1 MTQFLFYLM
10 KAAPL
15 LTDGIA
21 SIYASFIYVIEF
33 TVRKV
38 RENGIGERKE
48 VEINESGF
56 SSGPPIHGR

>member
-1 MTQFLFYLM
+1 M